1 MESVGRRLGQILV
14 NFFVRAV
21 LGMALIFFVNE
32 LLKSQGSSV
41 RVGMNVLTLLTS
53 GLFGIPGVALLY
65 GICFFKIL

>member
-1 MESVGRRLGQILV
+1 MESEGRRVGQILV
-14 NFFVRAV
+14 NFFVRAI
-21 LGMALIFFVNE
+21 LGMAMIFFINE

-53 GLFGIPGVALLY
+53 GIFGIPGVALLY

>member
-1 MESVGRRLGQILV
+1 MESEGRSLGQILV

-53 GLFGIPGVALLY
+53 GIFGIPGVALLY